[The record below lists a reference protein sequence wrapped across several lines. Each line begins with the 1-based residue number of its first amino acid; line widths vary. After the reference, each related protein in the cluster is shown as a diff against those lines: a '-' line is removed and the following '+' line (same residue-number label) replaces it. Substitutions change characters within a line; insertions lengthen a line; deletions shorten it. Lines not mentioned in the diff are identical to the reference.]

1 MESTRLQKISR
12 LVQKELSEIFRRETA
27 KTRGTLVTVS
37 SVRVS
42 ADLSVA
48 NVRLSIFPSEN
59 AQVIIDNINA
69 NERSIRH
76 QLAQQVRYQLRRCPE
91 LKFHLDDSLD
101 YIDHIDE
108 LLAADKPSKP
118 ADDSE
123 NSEPAENTE
132 D

>member
-1 MESTRLQKISR
+1 MDTTRQQKISR

-42 ADLSVA
+42 PDLSVA

-59 AQVIIDNINA
+59 AQAIIDNITR
-69 NERSIRH
+69 NERGIRH
-76 QLAQQVRYQLRRCPE
+76 ELAQQTRYQLRRCPE
-91 LKFHLDDSLD
+91 LKFHIDDSLN

-108 LLAADKPSKP
+108 LLAKDKPK
-118 ADDSE
+118 DESE
-123 NSEPAENTE
+123 TK

>member
-1 MESTRLQKISR
+1 MDTTRQQKISR

-27 KTRGTLVTVS
+27 KTHGTLVSVS

-42 ADLSVA
+42 PDLSVA

-59 AQVIIDNINA
+59 AQAIMDNINQ
-69 NERSIRH
+69 NERGIRH
-76 QLAQQVRYQLRRCPE
+76 QLAQQVCYQLRRCPE
-91 LKFHLDDSLD
+91 LKFHIDDSLD

-108 LLAADKPSKP
+108 LLAKDKPKEEGNNQNP
-118 ADDSE
+118 E
-123 NSEPAENTE
+123 AETR

>member
-27 KTRGTLVTVS
+27 KTRGTLVSVS

-42 ADLSVA
+42 PDLSVA

-59 AQVIIDNINA
+59 AQTIMDNINE
-69 NERSIRH
+69 NERSIRY

-91 LKFHLDDSLD
+91 LKFH
-101 YIDHIDE
+101 IDE
-108 LLAADKPSKP
+108 LLSKDKPKE
-118 ADDSE
+118 SE
-123 NSEPAENTE
+123 EN
-132 D
+132 

>member
-1 MESTRLQKISR
+1 MDTTRQQKISR

-42 ADLSVA
+42 PDLSVA

-59 AQVIIDNINA
+59 ATAIMDNITQ
-69 NERSIRH
+69 NERGIRY
-76 QLAQQVRYQLRRCPE
+76 QLAQQTRYQLRRCPE
-91 LKFHLDDSLD
+91 LKFHIDDSLD

-108 LLAADKPSKP
+108 LLNKDKPKQ
-118 ADDSE
+118 DE
-123 NSEPAENTE
+123 QEPNA
-132 D
+132 

>member
-1 MESTRLQKISR
+1 MDSTRQQKISR

-27 KTRGTLVTVS
+27 KTHGTLVSVS

-42 ADLSVA
+42 PDLSVA

-59 AQVIIDNINA
+59 AEAIMESITA
-69 NERSIRH
+69 SEKSIRYE
-76 QLAQQVRYQLRRCPE
+76 LAQQVRYQLRRCPE
-91 LKFHLDDSLD
+91 LKFHIDDSLD

-108 LLAADKPSKP
+108 LLGKDKPK
-118 ADDSE
+118 E
-123 NSEPAENTE
+123 NEESQTK

>member
-1 MESTRLQKISR
+1 MDSTRQQKISR

-27 KTRGTLVTVS
+27 KTHGTLVTVS

-42 ADLSVA
+42 PDLSVA

-59 AQVIIDNINA
+59 AQAIIDNINK
-69 NERSIRH
+69 NERGIRH

-91 LKFHLDDSLD
+91 LKFHIDDSLD

-108 LLAADKPSKP
+108 LLSKDKPKEE
-118 ADDSE
+118 DSNQNPE
-123 NSEPAENTE
+123 TE
-132 D
+132 TKD